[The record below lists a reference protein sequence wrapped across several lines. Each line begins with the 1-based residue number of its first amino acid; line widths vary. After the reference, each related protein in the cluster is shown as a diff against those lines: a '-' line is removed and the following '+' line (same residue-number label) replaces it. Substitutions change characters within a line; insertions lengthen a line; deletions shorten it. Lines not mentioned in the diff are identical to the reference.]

1 MTLKRRYSLQ
11 TEVSLRMEDLLKDL
25 NDRALQSGAQYADS
39 RYQDVRQTLIAAENG
54 SLRSYESDRLCGVGI
69 RVLVDGAWG
78 IASSSIINKTT
89 LRQKVTE
96 AVRLA
101 KASRKL
107 SASVRLATVKPVE
120 ATVELPV
127 KTDPEDIPPDVKV
140 KLLLEANKSAKTRP
154 EIKNSTSR
162 LGFLHDLRLFVSSE
176 SANIKTDIT
185 ASGFSQLSVAEA
197 NGSMERV
204 PEQRSKCAGYEFIE
218 GGDWNTFS
226 SEVSELASKV
236 VKAPLPPPG
245 TYPAILD
252 PELIGL
258 FLHEALGHASEGD
271 LVTTKESVLDG
282 KLGKSIASE
291 SVTIYDDG
299 SIEDGYVVPFDDEG
313 VPKTKTTIV
322 EKGRLQGF
330 LLSRDTATEL
340 GLEPTG
346 NARAQSYEHKPIVR
360 MTNVYMERGDL
371 TFDELLRG
379 IDYGFYIRGR
389 GSLGGQV
396 DVGGGTFTFRA
407 GPSYL
412 IEKGELKH
420 MVRAVTLAGKV
431 LETLK
436 TINAVGKDFT
446 VTTSVFGGC
455 GKDGQMAKVGDGG
468 PHVRLGK
475 LTIGGRVD

>member
-1 MTLKRRYSLQ
+1 MD
-11 TEVSLRMEDLLKDL
+11 DLLKHL
-25 NDRALQSGAQYADS
+25 VDRALDSGAKYADS
-39 RYQDVRQTLIAAENG
+39 RFQDVRTTLIAVENG
-54 SLRSYESDRLCGVGI
+54 SLRSYESDRSTGVGV

-78 IASSSIINKTT
+78 LASSSVMDRVA

-107 SASVRLATVKPVE
+107 SANTKLAQVKPVE
-120 ATVELPV
+120 SKVELQV
-127 KTDPEDIPPDVKV
+127 KMDPDDIPADIKV
-140 KLLLEANKSAKTRP
+140 KLLLEANKAAIIGP
-154 EIKNSTSR
+154 EIRNSSSR
-162 LGFLHDLRLFVSSE
+162 LGFLHDHRFFVSSE
-176 SANIKTDIT
+176 GAEVETDIT
-185 ASGFSQLSVAEA
+185 TSGFSQLSVAAA

-204 PEQRSKCAGYEFIE
+204 PEQRSQCAGYEFIE
-218 GGDWNTFS
+218 SGDWNTFAS
-226 SEVSELASKV
+226 DVSHLASKV
-236 VKAPLPPPG
+236 VAAPMPPAG
-245 TYPAILD
+245 TYPTILD

-271 LVTTKESVLDG
+271 LVVTKESVLDG
-282 KLGKSIASE
+282 RMGSPIANE

-299 SIEDGYVVPFDDEG
+299 NINGGYFVPFDDEG
-313 VPKTKTTIV
+313 VPKSKTTIV
-322 EKGRLQGF
+322 EKGRLRGF
-330 LLSRDTATEL
+330 LLSRETATEL
-340 GLEPTG
+340 GLKPTG
-346 NARAQSYEHKPIVR
+346 NARAQSFEHKPIVR

-371 TFDELLRG
+371 TFDELVHG

-436 TINAVGKDFT
+436 TIDAVGKDFT

-468 PHVRLGK
+468 PHVRLQK
-475 LTIGGRVD
+475 LTIGGRAD

>member
-1 MTLKRRYSLQ
+1 MD
-11 TEVSLRMEDLLKDL
+11 DLLRNLVNKALDL
-25 NDRALQSGAQYADS
+25 GADYADS
-39 RYQDVRQTLIAAENG
+39 RFQDVRQTLIVVENG
-54 SLRSYESDRLCGVGI
+54 SLRSYESDRSTGVGI
-69 RVLVDGAWG
+69 RVLVGGAWG
-78 IASSSIINKTT
+78 LASSSMLKRTT
-89 LRQKVTE
+89 LQQKVSE

-107 SASVRLATVKPVE
+107 SANIELAKVKPAE
-120 ATVELPV
+120 AKVELPI
-127 KTDPEDIPPDVKV
+127 KTDPDDIPPDIKV
-140 KLLLEANKSAKTRP
+140 KLLLEANKAARIGP

-162 LGFLHDLRLFVSSE
+162 LGFLRDRRVFISSE
-176 SANIKTDIT
+176 GANVKTDIT
-185 ASGFSQLSVAEA
+185 TSGFGQLSVAAA

-204 PEQRSKCAGYEFIE
+204 PEQRSLCAGYEFIA
-218 GGDWNTFS
+218 GGDWNAFA
-226 SEVSELASKV
+226 SEVSQLASKV
-236 VKAPLPPPG
+236 VVAPLPPPG
-245 TYPAILD
+245 NYAAILD

-271 LVTTKESVLDG
+271 LVVSKESVLDG
-282 KLGKSIASE
+282 KLGSSIASE

-299 SIEDGYVVPFDDEG
+299 NIDGGYSVPFDDEG
-313 VPKTKTTIV
+313 VPKSKTTIV
-322 EKGRLQGF
+322 EKGRLRGF
-330 LLSRDTATEL
+330 LLSRDMASEL

-346 NARAQSYEHKPIVR
+346 NGRAQSFEHKPIVR
-360 MTNVYMERGDL
+360 MTNVYMERGGL
-371 TFDELLRG
+371 TFDELIRG

-420 MVRAVTLAGKV
+420 MVRAVTLAGRI

-436 TINAVGKDFT
+436 TIDAVGKDFS
-446 VTTSVFGGC
+446 VVTSVFGGC

-468 PHVRLGK
+468 PHVRLEK

>member
-1 MTLKRRYSLQ
+1 
-11 TEVSLRMEDLLKDL
+11 MEDLLQYLTNKARDL
-25 NDRALQSGAQYADS
+25 GVQYTDS
-39 RYQDVRQTLIAAENG
+39 RFQDVKQTLISAENG
-54 SLRSYESDRLCGVGI
+54 SLRSYESDRSFGVGI

-78 IASSSIINKTT
+78 IASSTILDRKV
-89 LRQKVTE
+89 LGQKVSE
-96 AVRLA
+96 AVRMAKAARKLTASTRLA
-101 KASRKL
+101 K
-107 SASVRLATVKPVE
+107 VKPVE
-120 ATVELPV
+120 ATFKLPI
-127 KTDPEDIPPDVKV
+127 KIDPDNIPPDVKV
-140 KLLLEANKSAKTRP
+140 KALLEANKSGRSGAG
-154 EIKNSTSR
+154 IKNSFSR
-162 LGFLHDLRLFVSSE
+162 LGFLRDVRMFTSSE
-176 SANIKTDIT
+176 GAKIKTDIT
-185 ASGFSQLSVAEA
+185 TCGFSQSSVAEA

-204 PEQRSKCAGYEFIE
+204 PEQRSQCAGYEFIE
-218 GGDWNTFS
+218 DGDWNTFAG
-226 SEVSELASKV
+226 EVSQLASKAV
-236 VKAPLPPPG
+236 AAPMPPPG
-245 TYPAILD
+245 THVAILD

-271 LVTTKESVLDG
+271 LVVSKESVLEG
-282 KLGKSIASE
+282 RLGDSIASE

-299 SIEDGYVVPFDDEG
+299 LISSGYVVPFDDEG

-322 EKGRLQGF
+322 EKGRLAGF
-330 LLSRDTATEL
+330 LLSRDTAPEL

-346 NARAQSYEHKPIVR
+346 NARAQSFEHKPIVR
-360 MTNVYMERGDL
+360 MTNVYMQPGSYS
-371 TFDELLRG
+371 FDELLRE

-420 MVRAVTLAGKV
+420 MVRAVSLAGKV
-431 LETLK
+431 LETLR
-436 TINAVGKDFT
+436 TIDAIGKDFT

-475 LTIGGRVD
+475 LTIGGRTD

>member
-1 MTLKRRYSLQ
+1 MD
-11 TEVSLRMEDLLKDL
+11 DLLKYLVNRAQDL
-25 NDRALQSGAQYADS
+25 GADYADS
-39 RYQDVRQTLIAAENG
+39 RFHEVRTTLITAENG
-54 SLRSYESDRLCGVGI
+54 SLRTYESDLSKGVGI
-69 RVLVDGAWG
+69 RVLVGGAWG
-78 IASSSIINKTT
+78 IASSTILTKET
-89 LRQKVTE
+89 LRQKVME

-101 KASRKL
+101 KAAKKL
-107 SASVRLATVKPVE
+107 STTIDLTKVKPIE

-127 KTDPEDIPPDVKV
+127 RTDPDEVPPESKIKV
-140 KLLLEANKSAKTRP
+140 LLEANKAAATGAD
-154 EIKNSTSR
+154 IKNSFSR
-162 LGFLHDLRLFVSSE
+162 LGFLHDIRFFTSSE
-176 SANIKTDIT
+176 GTKIKTDIT
-185 ASGFSQLSVAEA
+185 TSGFSQVSVASA

-204 PEQRSKCAGYEFIE
+204 PEQRSQCAGYEFIE
-218 GGDWNTFS
+218 GGDWNSFAA
-226 SEVSELASKV
+226 EVSKLASKV
-236 VKAPLPPPG
+236 ATAPMPPAG

-252 PELIGL
+252 PDLIGL

-282 KLGKSIASE
+282 RLGDSIADE
-291 SVTIYDDG
+291 AVTVFDDG
-299 SIEDGYVVPFDDEG
+299 QIEGGYLVPFDDEG
-313 VPKTKTTIV
+313 VPKTKTIIL
-322 EKGRLQGF
+322 ERGRLKGF
-330 LLSRDTATEL
+330 LLSRDIATEL
-340 GLEPTG
+340 GLELTG
-346 NARAQSYEHKPIVR
+346 NARAQSFEHKPIVR
-360 MTNVYMERGDL
+360 MTNVYMQPGDYF
-371 TFDELLRG
+371 FDELVK
-379 IDYGFYIRGR
+379 DVNHGFYIRGR

-436 TINAVGKDFT
+436 TIEAVGKDFT

-475 LTIGGRVD
+475 LTIGGRSD

>member
-1 MTLKRRYSLQ
+1 MDDVLKSLANRARDLGAKYS
-11 TEVSLRMEDLLKDL
+11 D
-25 NDRALQSGAQYADS
+25 A
-39 RYQDVRQTLIAAENG
+39 RYQDVRTTLIVVENG
-54 SLRSYESDRLCGVGI
+54 SLRSYESNRSTGVGV

-78 IASSSIINKTT
+78 LASSSITDRAT
-89 LRQKVTE
+89 LRQKVSE

-107 SASVRLATVKPVE
+107 SANTELAKVRAVE
-120 ATVELPV
+120 KEVQLPV
-127 KTDPEDIPPDVKV
+127 KIDPDDIPPDTKV
-140 KLLLEANKSAKTRP
+140 KLLLDANKAAKIGP

-162 LGFLHDLRLFVSSE
+162 LGFLRDRRIFVSSE
-176 SANIKTDIT
+176 GAKIKTDIT
-185 ASGFSQLSVAEA
+185 TSGFSQLSVAAA

-204 PEQRSKCAGYEFIE
+204 PEQRSYCAGYEFIE
-218 GGDWNTFS
+218 SGDWNAFARD
-226 SEVSELASKV
+226 VSQLASKV
-236 VKAPLPPPG
+236 VVAPLPPPG

-271 LVTTKESVLDG
+271 LVASKESVLDG
-282 KLGKSIASE
+282 RLGSSIASE
-291 SVTIYDDG
+291 SVTVYDDG
-299 SIEDGYVVPFDDEG
+299 NIDGGYLVPFDDEG
-313 VPKTKTTIV
+313 VPKGKTTILD
-322 EKGRLQGF
+322 KGKLRGF
-330 LLSRDTATEL
+330 LMSRDTATEL

-346 NARAQSYEHKPIVR
+346 NARAQSFEHKPIVR
-360 MTNVYMERGDL
+360 MTNVYMERGSL
-371 TFDELLRG
+371 TFDELIKG

-436 TINAVGKDFT
+436 TIDAVGKDFT

>member
-1 MTLKRRYSLQ
+1 MD
-11 TEVSLRMEDLLKDL
+11 DLLRHL
-25 NDRALQSGAQYADS
+25 VNRALNSGAKYADS
-39 RYQDVRQTLIAAENG
+39 RFQDVRQTLIVAENG
-54 SLRSYESDRLCGVGI
+54 ALRSYESDRSTGVGI

-78 IASSSIINKTT
+78 LASSSIMDRAA
-89 LRQKVTE
+89 LRQKVSE

-107 SASVRLATVKPVE
+107 SANTELAKVKPAE
-120 ATVELPV
+120 AKVELPI
-127 KTDPEDIPPDVKV
+127 KTDPDDIPPDVKV
-140 KLLLEANKSAKTRP
+140 KMLLDANKAAMLGP

-162 LGFLHDLRLFVSSE
+162 LGFLRDRRIFISSE
-176 SANIKTDIT
+176 GANVKTDIT
-185 ASGFSQLSVAEA
+185 TTGFGQLSVAAA

-204 PEQRSKCAGYEFIE
+204 PEQRSWCAGYEFIE
-218 GGDWNTFS
+218 SGDWNTFAID
-226 SEVSELASKV
+226 VSQLASKV
-236 VKAPLPPPG
+236 VVAPMPPPG

-271 LVTTKESVLDG
+271 LVATKESVLED
-282 KLGKSIASE
+282 KLGSSIANE

-299 SIEDGYVVPFDDEG
+299 KIDGGYLVPFDDEG
-313 VPKTKTTIV
+313 VPKNRTTIV
-322 EKGRLQGF
+322 EKGRLSGF

-346 NARAQSYEHKPIVR
+346 NARAQSFEHKPIVR
-360 MTNVYMERGDL
+360 MTNVYMERGNL
-371 TFDELLRG
+371 AFDELIREV
-379 IDYGFYIRGR
+379 DYGFYIRGR

-420 MVRAVTLAGKV
+420 MVRAVTLAGKI

-436 TINAVGKDFT
+436 TIDAIGKDFT

-468 PHVRLGK
+468 PHVRLEK